1 MRRLIVMAGI
11 VLLAGIS
18 ALAQNASNTATKA
31 PASVSS
37 FDLTAIDK
45 SVDPCE
51 DFYHYACGNWLKNNP
66 IPPDQSSWG
75 RFNELHERNQTI
87 LRTIL
92 DKQSANNPG
101 RSVTNQKIGDYYYSC
116 MDEAAIEAK
125 GTAPLKPAMDSIN
138 AMKDKSEVPAVLGSL
153 HRAGVNAFFGFGA
166 EPDFKDSKVDIAT
179 AEQGGLSLPDRDYYF
194 KTDQKS
200 VELREQLEKH
210 IAKMFELYGEPAA
223 KAAAEAKSLMK
234 VETDLAK
241 VSLDRTEQRDPTKI
255 YHKMTTAELQRL
267 SPAFSWNQYF
277 TTIQSPSFDS
287 LNVAM
292 PDFVKGM
299 DQLIAGNDLETVKT
313 YLRWQTL
320 RNAAPMLPK
329 AFVDENFNFYGKT
342 LRGAKELRPRWKRC
356 VQYTDSDLGEA
367 LGQAYVAETFP
378 PEAKAHTLQM
388 VHELEVALKQ
398 DITELSWMTPET
410 KKQALEKLSRI
421 DNKIGYPDKWRD
433 YSALNIVRGDAI
445 GNSLRA
451 NQFEFNRQLNKIGK
465 PVDRSEWGMTPPTMN
480 AYYNPLEN
488 NVNFPAGILQP
499 PFYDQK
505 ADDAINFGAI
515 GVVIGHELT
524 HGFDDEGSQF
534 DADGNLRDWWTAKD
548 KEQFDKLEQ
557 CFVNEYDSF
566 VVVDD
571 VHIKGK
577 LTLGE
582 NTADN
587 GGLRISH
594 MALLDVLGTTPLKEV
609 DGYTPEQ
616 RFFLGYGQIWCENE
630 TPQQTRLLA
639 LSNEHSDPKYRVN
652 GVVSNSPEFAKAFG
666 CKPNAPMVR
675 KPACRVW

>member
-1 MRRLIVMAGI
+1 MRRFILMGGV

-18 ALAQNASNTATKA
+18 VLAQNAGTASTKPA
-31 PASVSS
+31 ASVSS

-45 SVDPCE
+45 SVEPCD
-51 DFYHYACGNWLKNNP
+51 DFYHYACGTWLKNNP

-75 RFNELHERNQTI
+75 RFNELHERNQVI
-87 LRTIL
+87 LRGIL
-92 DKQSANNPG
+92 EKQSADNPG
-101 RSVTNQKIGDYYYSC
+101 RSAVDQKIGDYYYSC

-125 GTAPLKPAMDSIN
+125 GTGPIKPAIDSIN
-138 AMKDKSEVPAVLGSL
+138 AMKDKAQIPVVLGSL
-153 HRAGVNAFFGFGA
+153 HRGGVSAFFGFDA
-166 EPDFKDSKVDIAT
+166 EPDFKDSKVDIAN
-179 AEQGGLSLPDRDYYF
+179 ADQGGLSLPDRDYYF
-194 KTDQKS
+194 KTDAKS
-200 VELREQLEKH
+200 VELREKLEKH
-210 IAKMFELYGEPAA
+210 IAKMFELYGESPD
-223 KAAAEAKSLMK
+223 KAAADAKTVMK

-241 VSLDRTEQRDPTKI
+241 GSLDRTEQRDPTKV
-255 YHKMTTAELQRL
+255 YHKMSIADLQKV
-267 SPAFSWNQYF
+267 SPAFAWNQYF
-277 TTIQSPSFDS
+277 TTIQSPTFDS
-287 LNVAM
+287 LNVAV
-292 PDFVKGM
+292 PDFMKGM
-299 DQLIAGNDLETVKT
+299 DQIIANDDLETVKT

-320 RNAAPMLPK
+320 RAGAPMLPK
-329 AFVDENFNFYGKT
+329 AFVEENFDFYGKT

-388 VHELEVALKQ
+388 VHELEAALKT
-398 DITELSWMTPET
+398 DITDLSWMTPET

-421 DNKIGYPDKWRD
+421 DDKIGYPDKWRD
-433 YSALNIVRGDAI
+433 YGTLNIVRGDAM
-445 GNSLRA
+445 GNSTRA

-465 PVDRSEWGMTPPTMN
+465 PVDRNEWDMTPPTVN

-499 PFYDQK
+499 PFYDYK
-505 ADDAINFGAI
+505 ADDATNFGGI

-534 DADGNLRDWWTAKD
+534 DADGNLRNWWTPKD
-548 KEQFDKLEQ
+548 REEFYKLED
-557 CFVNEYDSF
+557 CFVKEYDGF
-566 VVVDD
+566 VVVED

-594 MALLDVLGTTPLKEV
+594 MALLDVLASHPEKTVEGFTP
-609 DGYTPEQ
+609 DQ
-616 RFFLGYGQIWCENE
+616 RFFLGYAQVWCQNQ
-630 TPQQTRLLA
+630 TPQSMRLQA

-652 GVVSNSPEFAKAFG
+652 GVVSNSADFAKAFG